1 MIFFQILRDNG
12 LQTYYNYSNF
22 LMGWFLEKLLVL
34 GILQLYLLEIK
45 TFGLVLEFEI
55 WLCSIFGL

>member
-12 LQTYYNYSNF
+12 LQTDYNYSNF

-34 GILQLYLLEIK
+34 GILQLNLLEIK

-55 WLCSIFGL
+55 LLCSIFGL